1 MNNDDLFQEIQS
13 LNYKLQGENEYLKYL
28 LSEKEED
35 IVSEEHRF
43 LGKLI
48 YIRPD
53 GVKIYASNSKQLIP
67 NIQHWYFNRPLNN
80 EHVKSLVK
88 VSLDKKC
95 LEGVID
101 ILESEEDELCVVN
114 GQHRVESIKEISK
127 NDDKFN
133 QVLIV
138 NVHPV
143 KSFDSDEAEK
153 IFLAT
158 NNIQNVEMRD
168 RPQKKLKNICNRMV
182 LRYPNG
188 ITKNP
193 SGKANL
199 HRMDI
204 KELYNLLQYNET
216 FLDENNSE
224 DYLFEKLVELNTELS
239 NMSYEDIFGSKRKT
253 EKKDK
258 LYAGAHKDNFYLG
271 VQKSN
276 QFAITF
282 LKKFK

>member
-1 MNNDDLFQEIQS
+1 MNIDEQFQQLQT
-13 LNYKLQGENEYLKYL
+13 LNYKQQGEIEYLKYL
-28 LSEKEED
+28 LSEKD
-35 IVSEEHRF
+35 VNIDHRF
-43 LGKLI
+43 LGQLI
-48 YIRPD
+48 YLRPD
-53 GVKIYASNSKQLIP
+53 GVKVYASNSKQLIP
-67 NIQHWYFNRPLNN
+67 NIQHWYYNRPLNS
-80 EHVKSLVK
+80 EHVQSLIE

-101 ILESEEDELCVVN
+101 ILESEDEELCVVN

-127 NDDKFN
+127 KDDKFN

-143 KSFDSDEAEK
+143 KSFESDEAEK

-168 RPQKKLKNICNRMV
+168 RPQKKLQNICNRMV
-182 LRYPNG
+182 ERYPNG
-188 ITKNP
+188 ITRNP

-204 KELYNLLQYNET
+204 KELYNILQYNDT

-224 DYLFEKLVELNTELS
+224 DYLFEKLVELNIELS
-239 NMSYEDIFGSKRKT
+239 NMSYEDIFGNRRTTK
-253 EKKDK
+253 KKDK
-258 LYAGAHKDNFYLG
+258 LYKGAHKDNFYLG
-271 VQKSN
+271 VQKSI

-282 LKKFK
+282 QTKFN

>member
-1 MNNDDLFQEIQS
+1 MNNDDQFQQIQT
-13 LNYKLQGENEYLKYL
+13 LNYKQQGEIEYLKYL
-28 LSEKEED
+28 LYEKDENID
-35 IVSEEHRF
+35 HRF
-43 LGKLI
+43 LGQLI

-67 NIQHWYFNRPLNN
+67 NIQHWYYNRPLNS
-80 EHVKSLVK
+80 EHVQSLID

-101 ILESEEDELCVVN
+101 ILESEDEELCVVN

-127 NDDKFN
+127 KDDKFN

-143 KSFDSDEAEK
+143 KSFESEEAEK

-168 RPQKKLKNICNRMV
+168 RPQKKLQNICNRMME
-182 LRYPNG
+182 RYPNG
-188 ITKNP
+188 ITRNP

-216 FLDENNSE
+216 FMNENNSE

-282 LKKFK
+282 QNKFK

>member
-1 MNNDDLFQEIQS
+1 MDNNDDFQQLQL
-13 LNYKLQGENEYLKYL
+13 LNYTLQGQIEYLKYC
-28 LSEKEED
+28 LSKKEEIND
-35 IVSEEHRF
+35 HRF

-48 YIRPD
+48 YVRPD
-53 GVKIYASNSKQLIP
+53 GVKIYASDSKQLVP
-67 NIQHWYFNRPLNN
+67 NIQHWYYNRPLNKD
-80 EHVKSLVK
+80 HVQSLVD
-88 VSLDKKC
+88 VSLEKKC

-101 ILESEEDELCVVN
+101 ILESEDEELCVVN

-127 NDDKFN
+127 KDDKFN

-168 RPQKKLKNICNRMV
+168 RPQKKLQNICNRM
-182 LRYPNG
+182 LERYPNG
-188 ITKNP
+188 ITRNP

-204 KELYNLLQYNET
+204 KELYNILQYNET
-216 FLDENNSE
+216 FLDEHNSE
-224 DYLFEKLVELNTELS
+224 DYLFDKLVELNTELS
-239 NMSYEDIFGSKRKT
+239 NMSYEDIFRSKRKT

-276 QFAITF
+276 HFAVTF
-282 LKKFK
+282 QTKFK

>member
-1 MNNDDLFQEIQS
+1 MNIDEQFQELQT
-13 LNYKLQGENEYLKYL
+13 LNYKQQGEIEYLKYL
-28 LSEKEED
+28 LSEKEESID
-35 IVSEEHRF
+35 HRF

-48 YIRPD
+48 YVRPD
-53 GVKIYASNSKQLIP
+53 GVKVYASNSKHLVPNLI
-67 NIQHWYFNRPLNN
+67 NWYYNRPLNYS
-80 EHVKSLVK
+80 HVQSLIE

-101 ILESEEDELCVVN
+101 ILESEDEELCVVN

-127 NDDKFN
+127 KDDKFY

-168 RPQKKLKNICNRMV
+168 RPQKKLQNICNRMV
-182 LRYPNG
+182 ERYPNG
-188 ITKNP
+188 ITRNP

-204 KELYNLLQYNET
+204 KELYNILQYNET

-224 DYLFEKLVELNTELS
+224 DYLFDKLVELNTELS
-239 NMSYEDIFGSKRKT
+239 NMSYEDIFRSKRKT

-271 VQKSN
+271 IQKST

-282 LKKFK
+282 QTKFK

>member
-1 MNNDDLFQEIQS
+1 MNIDEEFQQLQT
-13 LNYKLQGENEYLKYL
+13 LNYKQQGEIEYLKYL
-28 LSEKEED
+28 LSEKDENID
-35 IVSEEHRF
+35 HRF

-48 YIRPD
+48 YVRPD

-67 NIQHWYFNRPLNN
+67 NIQHWYYNRPLNS
-80 EHVKSLVK
+80 EHVQSLID

-101 ILESEEDELCVVN
+101 ILESEDEELCVVN

-127 NDDKFN
+127 KDDKFN

-143 KSFDSDEAEK
+143 KSFESEEAEK

-168 RPQKKLKNICNRMV
+168 RPQKKLQNICNRMME
-182 LRYPNG
+182 RYPNG
-188 ITKNP
+188 ITRNP

-216 FLDENNSE
+216 FMNENNSE

-271 VQKSN
+271 VQKSI

-282 LKKFK
+282 QTKFN

>member
-1 MNNDDLFQEIQS
+1 MFLLSSQNFYQAYKRLQYLKQYTSFRKNQGEEILFQSTLVHKLTDS
-13 LNYKLQGENEYLKYL
+13 LLYQKKIKDRLL
-28 LSEKEED
+28 LSEKDE
-35 IVSEEHRF
+35 INEHRF

-53 GVKIYASNSKQLIP
+53 GVKVYASDSKQLVS
-67 NIQHWYFNRPLNN
+67 NIQHWYYNRPLNKD
-80 EHVKSLVK
+80 HVQSLVA

-127 NDDKFN
+127 KDDKFN
-133 QVLIV
+133 QLLIV

-143 KSFDSDEAEK
+143 KSFESEEAEK

-168 RPQKKLKNICNRMV
+168 RPQKKLQNICKRMIE
-182 LRYPNG
+182 RYPNG

-199 HRMDI
+199 H
-204 KELYNLLQYNET
+204 
-216 FLDENNSE
+216 
-224 DYLFEKLVELNTELS
+224 
-239 NMSYEDIFGSKRKT
+239 
-253 EKKDK
+253 
-258 LYAGAHKDNFYLG
+258 
-271 VQKSN
+271 
-276 QFAITF
+276 
-282 LKKFK
+282 

>member
-1 MNNDDLFQEIQS
+1 MNIDEQFQQLQT
-13 LNYKLQGENEYLKYL
+13 LNYKQQGEIEYLKYL
-28 LSEKEED
+28 LSEKD
-35 IVSEEHRF
+35 VNIDHRF
-43 LGKLI
+43 LGQLI
-48 YIRPD
+48 YLRPD
-53 GVKIYASNSKQLIP
+53 GVKVYASNSKQLIP
-67 NIQHWYFNRPLNN
+67 NIQHWYYNRPLNS
-80 EHVKSLVK
+80 EHVQSLIE

-101 ILESEEDELCVVN
+101 ILESEDEELCVVN

-127 NDDKFN
+127 KDDKFN

-143 KSFDSDEAEK
+143 KSFESDEAEK

-168 RPQKKLKNICNRMV
+168 RPQKKLQNICNRMV
-182 LRYPNG
+182 ERYPNG
-188 ITKNP
+188 ITRNP

-204 KELYNLLQYNET
+204 KELYNILQYNDT

-224 DYLFEKLVELNTELS
+224 DYLFEKLIELNIELS
-239 NMSYEDIFGSKRKT
+239 NMSYEDIFRSKRKT

-258 LYAGAHKDNFYLG
+258 LYSGAHKDNFYLG
-271 VQKSN
+271 VQKSI

-282 LKKFK
+282 QNKFN

>member
-1 MNNDDLFQEIQS
+1 MNNDDQFQQLQT
-13 LNYKLQGENEYLKYL
+13 LNYKQQCEIEYLKYL
-28 LSEKEED
+28 LSEKDENID
-35 IVSEEHRF
+35 HRF
-43 LGKLI
+43 LGQLI

-67 NIQHWYFNRPLNN
+67 NIQHWYYNRPLNS
-80 EHVKSLVK
+80 EHVQSLID

-101 ILESEEDELCVVN
+101 ILESEDEELCVVN

-127 NDDKFN
+127 KDDKFN

-143 KSFDSDEAEK
+143 KSFESEEAEK

-168 RPQKKLKNICNRMV
+168 RPQKKLQNICNRMME
-182 LRYPNG
+182 RYPNG
-188 ITKNP
+188 ITRNP

-216 FLDENNSE
+216 FMNENNSE

-271 VQKSN
+271 VQKSI

-282 LKKFK
+282 QTKFN

>member
-1 MNNDDLFQEIQS
+1 MNIDEQFQQLQT
-13 LNYKLQGENEYLKYL
+13 LNYKQQGEIEYLKYL
-28 LSEKEED
+28 LSEKD
-35 IVSEEHRF
+35 VNIDHRF
-43 LGKLI
+43 LGQLI
-48 YIRPD
+48 YLRPD
-53 GVKIYASNSKQLIP
+53 GVKVYASNSKQLIP
-67 NIQHWYFNRPLNN
+67 NIQHWYYNRPLNS
-80 EHVKSLVK
+80 EHVQSLIE

-101 ILESEEDELCVVN
+101 ILESEDEELCVVN

-127 NDDKFN
+127 KDDKFN

-143 KSFDSDEAEK
+143 KSFESDEAEK

-168 RPQKKLKNICNRMV
+168 RPQKKLQNICNRMV
-182 LRYPNG
+182 ERYPNG
-188 ITKNP
+188 ITRNP

-204 KELYNLLQYNET
+204 KELYNILQYNET

-224 DYLFEKLVELNTELS
+224 DYLFEKLVELNIELS
-239 NMSYEDIFGSKRKT
+239 NMSYEDIFRSKRKS

-258 LYAGAHKDNFYLG
+258 LYSRAHKDNFYLG
-271 VQKSN
+271 VQKSI

-282 LKKFK
+282 QNKFK